1 VLESFCPAL
10 LLASQ
15 CNILLMI
22 LMVMVTTEPFLL
34 LLQDTC
40 TEQSGV
46 GRNCRE
52 ASAGAGEEED
62 WPLHVTHKGYTNNVV
77 IADIQRAFVFGQM
90 FNTYIHTQSW
100 QLEEI
105 YCQIDV
111 NVPMP
116 NGVPAAQLAAAPM
129 SSGSIKKKWRVKSIQ
144 RAPLLGRLR

>member
-1 VLESFCPAL
+1 MSP
-10 LLASQ
+10 
-15 CNILLMI
+15 IR
-22 LMVMVTTEPFLL
+22 VT
-34 LLQDTC
+34 QII
-40 TEQSGV
+40 
-46 GRNCRE
+46 
-52 ASAGAGEEED
+52 
-62 WPLHVTHKGYTNNVV
+62 V

-129 SSGSIKKKWRVKSIQ
+129 SSGSIKKK
-144 RAPLLGRLR
+144 